1 MNLIFTCLC
10 DRTGKSIPMQ
20 QEDTMIDEEALR
32 SIEKLHEMKAGG
44 IISEEEFEETKRR
57 LLSGGRA
64 VKASPDREAVAPAAE
79 QHLAWMFLPLKR
91 YAQFHGRSSR
101 REFWMFLL
109 MTNVVALALAIIAMS
124 DTNIFGQTGTIGNL
138 AFALM
143 ALGFLGVLV
152 PLVAVEVR
160 RFHDQGKSGWFA
172 LLNLIP
178 YIGALIVLGFMLVP
192 GNEGENDF
200 GPDPAV

>member
-1 MNLIFTCLC
+1 
-10 DRTGKSIPMQ
+10 
-20 QEDTMIDEEALR
+20 
-32 SIEKLHEMKAGG
+32 
-44 IISEEEFEETKRR
+44 
-57 LLSGGRA
+57 
-64 VKASPDREAVAPAAE
+64 
-79 QHLAWMFLPLKR
+79 MFLPLKR